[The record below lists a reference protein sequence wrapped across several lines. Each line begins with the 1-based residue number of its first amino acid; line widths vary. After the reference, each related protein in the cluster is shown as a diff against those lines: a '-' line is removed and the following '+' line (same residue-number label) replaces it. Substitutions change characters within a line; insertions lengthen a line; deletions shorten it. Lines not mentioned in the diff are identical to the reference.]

1 MNARIPLRLA
11 KLCSAQTPFSKRL
24 TAALAIPALML
35 SGCYVTPMGA
45 GPDGRPYYVYS
56 TVPVVPTPGGA
67 PGTVAAAPSG
77 SMPVQL
83 NVRLYPV
90 NDLAV
95 QTGILGGQV
104 TSLASGKGRFQFN
117 YQGETL
123 SGEATRVSAS
133 DRRGVASA
141 YGPSGTFARCEY
153 QMSTPYQGA
162 GTCKFSNGAEYQV
175 HIGG

>member
-1 MNARIPLRLA
+1 M
-11 KLCSAQTPFSKRL
+11 
-24 TAALAIPALML
+24 
-35 SGCYVTPMGA
+35 
-45 GPDGRPYYVYS
+45 
-56 TVPVVPTPGGA
+56 
-67 PGTVAAAPSG
+67 
-77 SMPVQL
+77 
-83 NVRLYPV
+83 
-90 NDLAV
+90 
-95 QTGILGGQV
+95 